1 MTEEPK
7 PRGPSGTVML
17 DIGGDVGALIVYV
30 DAELLGR
37 EIEARPAG
45 HDARPAH
52 AAVLERSTPDGPRH
66 AVVIPALQGG
76 RYDLWLDGEVRVG
89 AAQVPDGGVVEVHL
103 PGAPLPALR
112 RL

>member
-1 MTEEPK
+1 MTEQPMS
-7 PRGPSGTVML
+7 RGPSGTVML

-52 AAVLERSTPDGPRH
+52 ASVLERTTADGPRH
-66 AVVIPALQGG
+66 AVVIPALQAGG
-76 RYDLWLDGEVRVG
+76 YELWLDGGISIGSARVERGAVTEVHRAG
-89 AAQVPDGGVVEVHL
+89 AAGIS
-103 PGAPLPALR
+103 
-112 RL
+112 